1 MTACPI
7 GIDYLTLYGAAMPD
21 YIDIAARAGC
31 ASVTFFAS
39 SAKMGS
45 LPAAPP
51 TPFEDAALR
60 RDVAAAL
67 RDHGMTVELIDGLR
81 IDGAGAAAAC
91 RPLFDGLAEL
101 GARRINLIANAP
113 GWAET
118 VDEAAAL
125 VALAR
130 EYAVT
135 ATIEAVPTFT
145 VGTLPQALDLIA
157 QVGQDNFKLVI
168 DTMHVSRT
176 GYAPMVARIDPAL
189 IGYVQINDGPMRGVT
204 DGYLRE
210 AIVDRWVPGEG
221 DYPLTEILRAVPP
234 EVVVSIEVPMLDRPE
249 GRSDLDHVRACVAGA
264 RRAVE
269 AARRP

>member
-1 MTACPI
+1 MNEI
-7 GIDYLTLYGAAMPD
+7 GVERLGTFGMP
-21 YIDIAARAGC
+21 
-31 ASVTFFAS
+31 
-39 SAKMGS
+39 
-45 LPAAPP
+45 PP
-51 TPFEDAALR
+51 QLAAL
-60 RDVAAAL
+60 A
-67 RDHGMTVELIDGLR
+67 
-81 IDGAGAAAAC
+81 
-91 RPLFDGLAEL
+91 AEL
-101 GARRINLIANAP
+101 GAECIGIGLASTQGGYNPDGHPAYSLRDDPAQLRATIAATRDLGVRVSIVEGFAVLADNDLRAYAGDLDIVRDLGCERINVVSVGQEMGRTIDGFAALCEVAAARGIAVS
-113 GWAET
+113 AEMGSLGPLKQ
-118 VDEAAAL
+118 VEAAL
-125 VALAR
+125 EVAR
-130 EYAVT
+130 
-135 ATIEAVPTFT
+135 
-145 VGTLPQALDLIA
+145 G
-157 QVGQDNFKLVI
+157 VGQPNFSLVI